1 MRFLFILFAS
11 AMMLLTVSS
20 AQSPLYIVGGK
31 AVESIDH
38 IAQSDID
45 SIETLP
51 ADEETIARYGE
62 RASNG
67 VIVVHLRYDTPARF
81 EAGGCDSFADYI
93 AGSVDWDE
101 RMPAAK
107 ISLRYRVA
115 TDGSVVAGDIL
126 LSTDKRLLRRVLRA
140 MERAP
145 RWTPAMRDECA
156 VESEHLLNLLLPEGG
171 VLPPER
177 GVILL

>member
-1 MRFLFILFAS
+1 
-11 AMMLLTVSS
+11 MMSLTVSS

-81 EAGGCDSFADYI
+81 E

>member
-11 AMMLLTVSS
+11 AMMSLTVSS

-31 AVESIDH
+31 AIESIDH
-38 IAQSDID
+38 IPQSDIE

-81 EAGGCDSFADYI
+81 EAEGCDSFADYI
-93 AGSVDWDE
+93 AG
-101 RMPAAK
+101 
-107 ISLRYRVA
+107 
-115 TDGSVVAGDIL
+115 
-126 LSTDKRLLRRVLRA
+126 
-140 MERAP
+140 
-145 RWTPAMRDECA
+145 
-156 VESEHLLNLLLPEGG
+156 
-171 VLPPER
+171 
-177 GVILL
+177 VILL

>member
-1 MRFLFILFAS
+1 
-11 AMMLLTVSS
+11 MMSLTVSS

-67 VIVVHLRYDTPARF
+67 VIVVHL
-81 EAGGCDSFADYI
+81 SFADYI